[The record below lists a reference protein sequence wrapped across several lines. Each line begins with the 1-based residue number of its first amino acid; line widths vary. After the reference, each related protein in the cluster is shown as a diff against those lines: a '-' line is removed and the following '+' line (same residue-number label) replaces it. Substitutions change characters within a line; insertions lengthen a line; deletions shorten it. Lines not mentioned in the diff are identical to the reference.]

1 MSLIAG
7 WVYSRRVSLLTCR
20 HTSKDEQRTGDVVS
34 VVSANTCPRK
44 ALESLVYPATC
55 YKYNVW
61 ISIPLPQ
68 EELTCVM
75 LAERLARHMFSFP
88 SGARKTVTRGVN
100 IENADFHDKDM
111 SGVSFQQSLVRGTNF
126 KDAKLVA
133 AGIAEVNFS
142 RSMM

>member
-1 MSLIAG
+1 
-7 WVYSRRVSLLTCR
+7 
-20 HTSKDEQRTGDVVS
+20 
-34 VVSANTCPRK
+34 
-44 ALESLVYPATC
+44 
-55 YKYNVW
+55 
-61 ISIPLPQ
+61 
-68 EELTCVM
+68 M
-75 LAERLARHMFSFP
+75 LSFP

-133 AGIAEVNFS
+133 AGIAEGNFP